1 MTGRKQ
7 FAELTKAF
15 PDHRRKRVA
24 EKTTVLLE
32 EMTMAELR
40 KALDRTQGDLA
51 RGLNIS
57 QPAVARMERRRD
69 MYVSNLRRVVEALGG
84 ELEIRARFSQGTVKI
99 TNLGADEDTRE
110 TVSTQ

>member
-7 FAELTKAF
+7 FGELTKAF
-15 PDHRRKRVA
+15 PDHRRKRIG

-32 EMTMAELR
+32 EMTMSELR
-40 KALDRTQGDLA
+40 QALDRTQEDLA
-51 RGLNIS
+51 RDLDIS

-84 ELEIRARFSQGTVKI
+84 ELEIRARFPQGTVKI
-99 TNLGADEDTRE
+99 SNLGTAEDLREKVATR
-110 TVSTQ
+110 